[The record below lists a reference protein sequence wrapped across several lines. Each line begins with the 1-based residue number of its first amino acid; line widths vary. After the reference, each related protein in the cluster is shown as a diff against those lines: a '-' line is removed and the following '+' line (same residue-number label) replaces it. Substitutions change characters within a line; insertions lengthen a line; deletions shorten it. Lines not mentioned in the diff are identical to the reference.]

1 MPKRLRLTTEICLA
15 PVARQKDV
23 RASRNPVRLAS
34 QRSDSEFGA
43 DLAKPEARKHS
54 EDDSMSTLKRMALTV
69 GSLAAALLA
78 GAASF
83 RIT

>member
-1 MPKRLRLTTEICLA
+1 MSGLPGIQSDE
-15 PVARQKDV
+15 
-23 RASRNPVRLAS
+23 RASGAI
-34 QRSDSEFGA
+34 SDFGA
-43 DLAKPEARKHS
+43 DSAMPEARKHS